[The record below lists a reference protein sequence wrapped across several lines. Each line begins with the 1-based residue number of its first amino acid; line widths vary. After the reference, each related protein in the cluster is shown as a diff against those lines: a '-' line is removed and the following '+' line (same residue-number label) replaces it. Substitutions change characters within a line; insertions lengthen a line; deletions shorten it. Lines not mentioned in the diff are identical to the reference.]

1 MVEIIFNKDKA
12 ELNRIAVNIIINSI
26 ELLLEKQDH
35 VILGIPGGRSV
46 IGIFTLLKEQNIA
59 WDKVHLFWVDER
71 LVPLD
76 DSSSNFK
83 LANDLFIKHLNSI
96 DKLPKGNVHPSGDA
110 EKVIK
115 KYTSELNKLGG
126 AFDIVLL
133 GSGEEGHVG
142 GLFPYHT
149 SIKDESEYFLIMHD
163 SPKPPR
169 DRMTSSKNLLLKSK
183 VGILLFISE
192 IKRGAY
198 NNFKNNK
205 LTIESCPAK
214 LILSLK
220 KSFVMTNL
228 A

>member
-1 MVEIIFNKDKA
+1 
-12 ELNRIAVNIIINSI
+12 
-26 ELLLEKQDH
+26 
-35 VILGIPGGRSV
+35 
-46 IGIFTLLKEQNIA
+46 LKERNIA
-59 WDKVHLFWVDER
+59 WDKVHIFWVDER

-96 DKLPKGNVHPSGDA
+96 DKLPKGNVHPFDINSGDP

-115 KYTSELNKLGG
+115 KYESELKKLGG

-142 GLFPYHT
+142 ALYPYHT

-183 VGILLFISE
+183 VGVILFISE

-198 NNFKNNK
+198 NNFRNDK

-214 LILSLK
+214 LILSFN
-220 KSFVMTNL
+220 KSYVMTNL
-228 A
+228 T